1 MLFSSLEFLYG
12 FLPLVLILYFAVPF
26 RLKNYVL
33 LIFSLGF
40 YFYGEQTRIILM
52 LVCVAACYIG
62 ALLIDKVKRK
72 GLKKLFLWLSIGVC
86 LGMLG
91 VFKYADFFIGNVN
104 SLTGAS
110 FALTGIILPIGISFY
125 TFQALSYVVDVYR
138 GNVAVQKNPFMLATY
153 VSYFPQLIAG
163 PIVRYQEV
171 EKELAFRRHTFEGF
185 AEGVKRLVLGLGK
198 KVLVANVLYSLCETF
213 KAQENPTT
221 LFYWLYIIS
230 YTLHLYFDFSGY
242 SDMAIGLGKMM
253 GFKFPENFNYPFI
266 SRSVSEFWRR
276 WHMTLGSWFRDY
288 VYFPLGGSRVGK
300 LKLVRNLFVVWMFTG
315 LWHGAAWNFV
325 IWGVYF
331 GLLLVG
337 EKLLWGKALEK
348 LPKVIQH
355 AYVIILLLISFVV
368 FDSTS
373 FAEMLRNLKGVFGIG
388 TSGFADTTSL
398 YYLLSFLPI
407 IVTATFLSTPAMSLF
422 AKKLNANNTTATA
435 LSVITPIGLALM
447 LIAVTAFLV
456 DGSFN
461 PFLYFRF

>member
-1 MLFSSLEFLYG
+1 
-12 FLPLVLILYFAVPF
+12 
-26 RLKNYVL
+26 
-33 LIFSLGF
+33 
-40 YFYGEQTRIILM
+40 
-52 LVCVAACYIG
+52 
-62 ALLIDKVKRK
+62 
-72 GLKKLFLWLSIGVC
+72 
-86 LGMLG
+86 
-91 VFKYADFFIGNVN
+91 
-104 SLTGAS
+104 
-110 FALTGIILPIGISFY
+110 
-125 TFQALSYVVDVYR
+125 
-138 GNVAVQKNPFMLATY
+138 
-153 VSYFPQLIAG
+153 
-163 PIVRYQEV
+163 
-171 EKELAFRRHTFEGF
+171 
-185 AEGVKRLVLGLGK
+185 
-198 KVLVANVLYSLCETF
+198 
-213 KAQENPTT
+213 
-221 LFYWLYIIS
+221 
-230 YTLHLYFDFSGY
+230 
-242 SDMAIGLGKMM
+242 MM

-422 AKKLNANNTTATA
+422 AKKLNENKKTATA

>member
-12 FLPLVLILYFAVPF
+12 FLPLVLILYFSVPF

-40 YFYGEQTRIILM
+40 YFYGEQARVILM
-52 LVCVAACYIG
+52 LVCVAVCYIG
-62 ALLIDKVKRK
+62 ALLIDKVKEK
-72 GLKKLFLWLSIGVC
+72 GLKKLFLWLSIAVC

-91 VFKYADFFIGNVN
+91 VFKYADFFIANVN

-138 GNVAVQKNPFMLATY
+138 GNVAVQKNPFTLATY
-153 VSYFPQLIAG
+153 VSCFPQLIAG

-185 AEGVKRLVLGLGK
+185 AEGIKRLVLGLGK

-230 YTLHLYFDFSGY
+230 YTLHIYFDFSGY
-242 SDMAIGLGKMM
+242 SDMAIGLGRMM

-266 SRSVSEFWRR
+266 SRSISEFWRR
-276 WHMTLGSWFRDY
+276 WHMTLGGWFRDY

-337 EKLLWGKALEK
+337 EKMLWGKALKK
-348 LPKVIQH
+348 LPKIIQH
-355 AYVIILLLISFVV
+355 TYVLILLLISFVV

-373 FAEMLRNLKGVFGIG
+373 FGEMLRNLQGVFGIG

-398 YYLLSFLPI
+398 YYLISFLPI
-407 IVTATFLSTPAMSLF
+407 IAAAAFLSTPAMSLF
-422 AKKLNANNTTATA
+422 AKRLNTNIKTATA